1 VPEPNKSN
9 CVNVNFPSEA
19 RNIPFWLFMNAAFL
33 DTTCRFLWI
42 QLSNIDRELIRQKVI
57 PFVYGGQH
65 QAVLDDYN
73 AIPNDARMNIY
84 HTVMFLGT
92 SMRWHP
98 DDDVRRKLEDRFAER
113 GIGTHTL
120 RASLV
125 HFVKRCLDGNTE
137 PIPETRIQLGKRL
150 DEVFRN
156 GRFPQADEAKAVFAR
171 WPPSP
176 PGHPLI
182 TVAANVSETTG
193 SLEDYRI
200 EECYRAEANVYDW
213 NYLPPITEG
222 NEVSIHETTVL
233 DSFLYAAMQRMLS
246 APDQRLLFPDFWPIL
261 EPKGITEQV
270 EYVIIRPCVEHSM
283 LGVIMGRGGGEELGN
298 TLWGQTE
305 LSCYDDSFHGVWGM

>member
-1 VPEPNKSN
+1 VKVSKTGFLEHLER
-9 CVNVNFPSEA
+9 VNLGASKRFDVRAQLVAEA
-19 RNIPFWLFMNAAFL
+19 KAKESFQGGVSTLLAVK
-33 DTTCRFLWI
+33 TT
-42 QLSNIDRELIRQKVI
+42 
-57 PFVYGGQH
+57 PTG
-65 QAVLDDYN
+65 AVLFFDGK
-73 AIPNDARMNIY
+73 P
-84 HTVMFLGT
+84 LGRSDGT
-92 SMRWHP
+92 F
-98 DDDVRRKLEDRFAER
+98 DVPP
-113 GIGTHTL
+113 GTHTL